1 MAALRRAGLVSIV
14 VMLAL
19 GLAGAVAGA
28 KTKGHAWSSTIKL
41 AHPSTMQFTGTVGSK
56 LAACRKQRLVTLY
69 YADPTTGQTQ
79 PLSVQRTD
87 GKGRYEVDL
96 TQPAYAGA
104 YQAQVSKERIRA
116 LKAPQTCRGAQSGS
130 IHV

>member
-1 MAALRRAGLVSIV
+1 MAALRRAGVVSV
-14 VMLAL
+14 VVVLAL

-28 KTKGHAWSSTIKL
+28 QAKGHVWSSTIKL
-41 AHPSTMQFTGTVGSK
+41 AHPSTTQFTGTVGSK

-69 YADPTTGQTQ
+69 YTDPTTVQTQ

-96 TQPAYAGA
+96 TQPAYPGA
-104 YQAQVSKERIRA
+104 YTAQASKEKVRA
-116 LKAPQTCRGAQSGS
+116 LRAKQTCRGAQSS
-130 IHV
+130 SFNV